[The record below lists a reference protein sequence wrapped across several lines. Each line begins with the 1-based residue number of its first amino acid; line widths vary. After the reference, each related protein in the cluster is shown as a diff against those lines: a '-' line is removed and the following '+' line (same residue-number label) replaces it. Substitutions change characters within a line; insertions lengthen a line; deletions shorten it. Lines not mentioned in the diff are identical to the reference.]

1 MTVNEVN
8 TIQDLMNLD
17 IELKF
22 GENFMTL
29 VKDYSSLVVIEFPE
43 EGFNLTNLIKE
54 KVRKNIYMIDSD
66 NYIDTRDRLPI
77 LKEIL
82 NTI

>member
-54 KVRKNIYMIDSD
+54 KVRKNIDMIDSD